1 MSTRKLPP
9 PAPGSERRKH
19 ERVDVL
25 AQIDIKRGADVWVV
39 KVTNISIGGL
49 FIELDTRQMIGV
61 RPGDEVG
68 VYLDLGADA
77 AGQPLRLETQ
87 AEVVRVDYGGPGR
100 PAGVGMMFTASDA
113 ATAAALTRVL
123 RHIETRGGQR

>member
-19 ERVDVL
+19 ERLEVL

-39 KVTNISIGGL
+39 KVTNMSIGGL
-49 FIELDTRQMIGV
+49 FVELDTRQMIGV
-61 RPGDEVG
+61 HQGDEVG
-68 VYLDLGADA
+68 VFLDLGADA
-77 AGQPLRLETQ
+77 AGQPLQLETR
-87 AEVVRVDYGGPGR
+87 AEVVRVDYGGAGR
-100 PAGVGMMFTASDA
+100 PAGVGMMFTSSDA

-123 RHIETRGGQR
+123 RHIETGGGQR